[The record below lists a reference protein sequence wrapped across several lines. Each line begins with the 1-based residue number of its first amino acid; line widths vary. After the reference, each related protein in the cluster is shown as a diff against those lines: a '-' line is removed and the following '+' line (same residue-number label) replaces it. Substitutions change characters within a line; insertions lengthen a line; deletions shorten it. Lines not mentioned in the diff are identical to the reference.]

1 MLFDL
6 QSRGRRTTVKIIY
19 TGLAILMGGGLVL
32 FGIGTG
38 TGGNGFFDLLKNNG
52 PSVSSTISAAQKRAE
67 ALVRREPD
75 NAVAWAN
82 LARLRF
88 SNAAY
93 DDQKQTFT
101 ADGRVQLASATRAW
115 ERYLALNPPHPNGD
129 VAGMMARAYG
139 STGLDQPT
147 NAADAYEIFTQ
158 AHPSAATYGQL
169 AQLSY
174 VAGQS
179 RKGDL
184 AAAKAV
190 SLAPKPQQKLVKQ
203 QLATIKRQALAQQT
217 QKALR
222 QGAATTPSG

>member
-19 TGLAILMGGGLVL
+19 TGLAILMGGGLLL

-38 TGGNGFFDLLKNNG
+38 TGGNGLFDLFKNG
-52 PSVSSTISAAQKRAE
+52 GTSPHATISAAQKRAE
-67 ALVRREPD
+67 VLVRRQPD
-75 NAVAWAN
+75 NAPAWAD

-88 SNAAY
+88 SSASY
-93 DDQKQTFT
+93 DDQKQVFT
-101 ADGRVQLASATRAW
+101 ADGRVQLASAARAW
-115 ERYLALNPPHPNGD
+115 ERYLTLNPDHPNAD

-139 STGLDQPT
+139 STGLDQPS

-169 AQLSY
+169 AQLAY

-190 SLAPKPQQKLVKQ
+190 SLAPKAQQKLVKQ
-203 QLATIKRQALAQQT
+203 QLDTVKRQALTQQA
-217 QKALR
+217 QKAV
-222 QGAATTPSG
+222 GSGSATTPSG